1 MSEADLVL
9 VGRIALAALLGYA
22 IGFEREARGK
32 AAGQRTFALV
42 ALGAAAFTGYAV
54 QYFPDA
60 DRVIQGVVA
69 GIGFLGAGLIF
80 RAHGGSVQGLT
91 TAASAWAIAA
101 IGVLAGSG
109 SYWPAVITTV
119 FVLAILELNYVL
131 RPRGSGGEPDADSA

>member
-9 VGRIALAALLGYA
+9 VGRIALAAVLGYA

-54 QYFPDA
+54 QHFPDA
-60 DRVIQGVVA
+60 DRVIQGVVT

-80 RAHGGSVQGLT
+80 RSQGGSVQGLT
-91 TAASAWAIAA
+91 TAASAWSIAA

-109 SYWPAVITTV
+109 AYWPAVITTAL
-119 FVLAILELNYVL
+119 VLGILELNYVL
-131 RPRGSGGEPDADSA
+131 RPRGSGTERDPDAP